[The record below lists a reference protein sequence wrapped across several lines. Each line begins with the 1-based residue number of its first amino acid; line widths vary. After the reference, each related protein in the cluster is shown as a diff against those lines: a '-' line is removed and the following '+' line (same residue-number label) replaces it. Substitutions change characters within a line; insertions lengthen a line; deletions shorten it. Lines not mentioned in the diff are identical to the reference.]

1 MKKLSYILLCGLML
15 ILSACEK
22 DTESSNFA
30 PVVTTGTASNIY
42 RMGATLSG
50 SIQLTETNTAQS
62 YGILLSSF
70 ESMAEATE
78 YPVKDG
84 SSNYNVL
91 VEGLEPGET
100 YYYCAY
106 ASSGY
111 SIAKSQIKSFTT
123 TQSNAPVFNEL
134 TLWSKDKN
142 SCKVSVDII
151 DDGGSDVNMSGFVW
165 KESGFGDPT
174 IYDSS
179 VNVSVQGGSLSTTI
193 TGLEPNK
200 IYVVRAYAQNA
211 IGVSYSNSVVVPTS
225 EATVPYLSNVARI
238 DSTTTSI
245 TVKAHIIDAGS
256 SAATKIGF
264 CYSSEN
270 NKPTTSHNVIDLTE
284 QIGEPEFWTSIGELE
299 TGTTYYIRAFAENEE
314 GTGYSEVLAYT
325 PKKEDFGAVDLGLSV
340 LWANFNLG
348 ATSPEEYGDYYA
360 FGEISPKATYTE
372 ANWIKPGVLYLPA
385 EKDAATQQLGED
397 WRMPTKAEVTEL
409 LTECSWELITI
420 GEQYAYRVTG
430 KTGKFIILPLTGSWN
445 ENPAERYENYEA
457 RYRTSEAFLES
468 SSETIDDPSTIV
480 LELQKN
486 FADTEVDYAAGWSG
500 HPIRP
505 VKGERK
511 QEEPGSDVTE
521 KNITL
526 TEAGTLANFI
536 TEAEQ
541 QSIQKLT
548 ISGPINGDDLYLMSE
563 MSRNESLTDLDI
575 SKSRIVEGG
584 NYYYCAADNQI
595 PDGIFVDTK
604 LKKILLPNNLTLI
617 GREAFYYCRNLTS
630 IIIPDGVTRI
640 GERTFSSCVSL
651 TSATI
656 GKNVTEIGERAFDEC
671 SKLTNIIIP
680 DAVTQIGEHAFS
692 RCVSLTNATI
702 GKNVTWIASYAF
714 EGCSSLSEV
723 TCKPEISPTIGGY
736 SFAGIASPATLYV
749 PAGSYGLYIDYGWA
763 EYFTT
768 ITDGVFNPERTVTLT
783 EAGTLS
789 EYITDEDE
797 ELITKLKISGPLNGD
812 DIRLIREMAEDRS
825 YYGKQLKY
833 LDLSEARIVSGGGA
847 YYSDD
852 TYSYNTYDNEIG
864 EYMFLYCR
872 GLETILLPKDIEWIG
887 KEAFAACNALKS
899 IDLTNGIT
907 SIESSTFSSCES
919 LTEITLPNGITS
931 IKDHA
936 FMGCSSLTN
945 INIPNGVTSIGNNA
959 FASCSSLTTIKIPD
973 SVTSMDWEVFMDCT
987 ALENITIGSGIESIS
1002 YRAFYKCT
1010 SLKSINIPDAVKEL
1024 GGESF
1029 MGCTSLESATLG
1041 KGLMVISDDLFNG
1054 CSALKEVTINN
1065 DAIYL
1070 IDTKAFYNCS
1080 SLTSINLPASL
1091 VSIGSEAFYQCRLLA
1106 EVTCGAGT
1114 PPELDG
1120 TDVFTR
1126 IASSA
1131 TLIVPAG
1138 SATAYSES
1146 DWAQYFTTI
1155 EEK

>member
-1 MKKLSYILLCGLML
+1 ML

-30 PVVTTGTASNIY
+30 PVVTTGNADNIY
-42 RMGATLSG
+42 RKGATLSG
-50 SIQLTETNTAQS
+50 SIQLTETNTAQE
-62 YGILLSSF
+62 YGILFSAL
-70 ESMAEATE
+70 ESMAEYTE
-78 YPVKDG
+78 YPTNNA
-84 SSNYNVL
+84 STNYSIL
-91 VEGLEPGET
+91 VEGLEPGKT

-111 SIAKSQIKSFTT
+111 SIARGEIKSFTT
-123 TQSNAPVFNEL
+123 TESNAPIFDEL
-134 TLWSKDKN
+134 TLWSKDTN
-142 SCKVSVDII
+142 SCKVSVELI
-151 DDGGSDVNMSGFVW
+151 DDGGSNVSMSGFVW
-165 KESGFGDPT
+165 KESGFGEPT
-174 IYDSS
+174 IYDNLL
-179 VNVSVQGGSLSTTI
+179 NVSMRGNSLSATI

-200 IYVVRAYAQNA
+200 TYVVRAYAQNA
-211 IGVSYSNSVVVPTS
+211 IGVSYSNSVIVPTT
-225 EATVPYLSNVARI
+225 EANVPYLSNVTCV

-245 TVKAHIIDAGS
+245 TVKSHIIDAGT
-256 SAATKIGF
+256 SAVTKIGF

-270 NKPTTSHNVIDLTE
+270 SEPTTNHKVIDLTE
-284 QIGEPEFWTSIGELE
+284 QIEEQEFTTTIGDLVVE
-299 TGTTYYIRAFAENEE
+299 TTYYIRAFAENEE
-314 GTGYSEVLAYT
+314 GIGYSDVLTYT
-325 PKKEDFGAVDLGLSV
+325 PKKEEFKAVDLGLSV

-348 ATSPEEYGDYYA
+348 ATSPEDYGDYYA
-360 FGEISPKATYTE
+360 FGEISPKDTYTKG
-372 ANWIKPGVLYLPA
+372 NWIRPEILYLPA

-397 WRMPTKAEVTEL
+397 WRMPTKAEVNEL
-409 LTECSWELITI
+409 LTECSWTLITR
-420 GEQYAYRVTG
+420 GGLYAYKVTG
-430 KTGKFIILPLTGSWN
+430 KTGESIILPITGEYVSELQN
-445 ENPAERYENYEA
+445 ANYEA
-457 RYRTSEAFLES
+457 RYRTSEAFLENGDS
-468 SSETIDDPSTIV
+468 VYDPSTVV
-480 LELQKN
+480 LELQLN
-486 FADTEVDYAAGWSG
+486 FADTEVDSDDGWSG

-548 ISGPINGDDLYLMSE
+548 ISGPINGDDLYLMSK

-604 LKKILLPNNLTLI
+604 LKKILLPNNLTSI
-617 GREAFYYCRNLTS
+617 GTEAFYDCRNLTN

-656 GKNVTEIGERAFDEC
+656 GKNVNEICERAFDEC

-680 DAVTQIGEHAFS
+680 DAVTQIREHAFS

-702 GKNVTWIASYAF
+702 GKNVTEIRGYAF

-723 TCKPEISPTIGGY
+723 TCNSEMPPYVEGY
-736 SFAGIASPATLYV
+736 SFADIAYPATLYV
-749 PAGSYGLYIDYGWA
+749 PAGSYGMYINSQWA

-812 DIRLIREMAEDRS
+812 DIRLIREMAN
-825 YYGKQLKY
+825 YYFGKQLKY

-864 EYMFLYCR
+864 EYMFYQCR
-872 GLETILLPKDIEWIG
+872 YLETILLPKDIEWIG

-899 IDLTNGIT
+899 IDLPNGIT
-907 SIESSTFSSCES
+907 SIEKSTFSSCES
-919 LTEITLPNGITS
+919 LTEITLPDGITS

-959 FASCSSLTTIKIPD
+959 FDRCSSLTTIKIPD
-973 SVTSMDWEVFMDCT
+973 SVTSMDWEVFYGCS

-1002 YRAFYKCT
+1002 YRAFYKCR